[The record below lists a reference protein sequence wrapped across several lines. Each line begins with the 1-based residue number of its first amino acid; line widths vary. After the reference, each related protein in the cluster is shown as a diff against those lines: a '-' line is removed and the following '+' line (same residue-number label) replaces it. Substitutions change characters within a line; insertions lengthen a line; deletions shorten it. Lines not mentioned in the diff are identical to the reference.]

1 MALPEIRKTRASQ
14 ARETAASEKNT
25 QVNIAQTAIQADIST
40 FTKRTAES
48 LKSMFSLQKSQFELE
63 RLKAGAELEKEREAA
78 RKGSKKEKSVSEEF
92 KDKFGLEIFGIG
104 AMIAGISAIAGAF
117 VGLRGWEAKAVASIA
132 RVSGI
137 GPAIVKGMK
146 SLRNGVLR
154 IFGLTAKGTLLR
166 DPRTGRFF
174 KSPSIVSQISIAL
187 SGLRTRLLRVFGIGA
202 DGKLL
207 AMRGA
212 GGQLTKAG
220 SFSKIMQTVIGGVSK
235 IFQPIKAAGQL
246 ATKALGGTFGGI
258 MKVIGSLGGFAK
270 LFGFILKPI
279 GIIFSIFDGVKTF
292 MNTEGSL
299 FTKLNE
305 GISAVIGDFVGAP
318 LDLLKTG
325 LIWVTDNLLG
335 KDNFIS
341 KFLKSFSIEKIL
353 KDIIATPGRILTTA
367 FETVTA
373 IFDTSEGKTIG
384 GNIIALFR
392 KMFDALIGVVSSVV
406 NFVAEKLGL
415 DFRMGETEEDK
426 KQRELEEIQK
436 KKEKIVENEIKLENK
451 ISERQK
457 LIAEK
462 KEKLDRIEGEY
473 VDYLDAVADGTKKR
487 NEGRI
492 MSGART
498 IDRLDDEIKKL
509 ESLETVERA
518 KLEQQKALLDEKE
531 RMARMD
537 PTNSIG
543 GTTTGNPS
551 GNGAAQELSAQMTNE
566 YLAAAGGGGAM
577 NVNSSSND
585 VSVVNNS
592 NDYGGAQRVQP
603 ANRSYYSDTAYLAN
617 M

>member
-63 RLKAGAELEKEREAA
+63 RLKAGAELEKEREEA
-78 RKGSKKEKSVSEEF
+78 RKKKPDDKSLNDKFE
-92 KDKFGLEIFGIG
+92 DKFGFGIFGIG
-104 AMIAGISAIAGAF
+104 AMIAGVSAIAGAF
-117 VGLRGWEAKAVASIA
+117 VGLRGWEAKAVASIS
-132 RVSGI
+132 RITRI
-137 GPAIVKGMK
+137 GPLIVKGIT

-154 IFGLTAKGTLLR
+154 IFGLTARGTIIR
-166 DPRTGRFF
+166 DPVTGRFM
-174 KSPSIVSQISIAL
+174 KAPSLVSQVSIAL
-187 SGLRTRLLRVFGIGA
+187 SQLRTRLLRVFGIGA
-202 DGKLL
+202 DGKLI
-207 AMRGA
+207 AIRGA

-246 ATKALGGTFGGI
+246 ATKALGGAFGGI
-258 MKVIGSLGGFAK
+258 LKVIGSLGGFAK

-279 GIIFSIFDGVKTF
+279 GIIFSVFDGVKTF
-292 MNTEGSL
+292 MSTEGSL
-299 FTKLNE
+299 FTKINE

-353 KDIIATPGRILTTA
+353 KDIIATPGRILAIA
-367 FETVTA
+367 FDEVTA

-384 GNIIALFR
+384 GNIVALFK
-392 KMFDALIGVVSSVV
+392 KMFDAITGIVSSVV

-415 DFRMGETEEDK
+415 DFRMGESEDEKNDRKLEELK
-426 KQRELEEIQK
+426 KQKDKLAKEEEYVLSQNETLLSEIELAKQRKAKAEQDYQNFLDKRQDAGRLVYEGENLRFTKNIERAEQQ
-436 KKEKIVENEIKLENK
+436 IIFRENEIK
-451 ISERQK
+451 
-457 LIAEK
+457 
-462 KEKLDRIEGEY
+462 
-473 VDYLDAVADGTKKR
+473 
-487 NEGRI
+487 
-492 MSGART
+492 
-498 IDRLDDEIKKL
+498 KKL
-509 ESLETVERA
+509 AEVERKKA
-518 KLEQQKALLDEKE
+518 ELEEKM
-531 RMARMD
+531 RLAQID
-537 PTNSIG
+537 PTNSID
-543 GTTTGNPS
+543 GTTTGSPS
-551 GNGAAQELSAQMTNE
+551 GNGAAQDISLQSLYQRGFTPTEAVS
-566 YLAAAGGGGAM
+566 
-577 NVNSSSND
+577 VNSSSND

-603 ANRSYYSDTAYLAN
+603 TNRSYYSNIELIGY
-617 M
+617 